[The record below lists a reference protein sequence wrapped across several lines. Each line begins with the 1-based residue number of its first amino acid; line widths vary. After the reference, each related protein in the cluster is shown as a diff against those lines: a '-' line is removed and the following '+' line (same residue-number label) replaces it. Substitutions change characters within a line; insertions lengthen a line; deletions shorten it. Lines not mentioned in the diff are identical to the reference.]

1 MLQAVHLQFDP
12 TCVSDAPG
20 SADRRTSERQRCVL
34 DLEVELDHESHFFTG
49 LSQDISEGGLF
60 VATYHLVPV
69 GMPLSLRLLLS
80 DGSHVEARGQVRWVR
95 DAPRGDVP
103 PGVGIAFVE
112 LSESARQRIVHLC
125 AQRPPLFFEC

>member
-69 GMPLSLRLLLS
+69 GMPL
-80 DGSHVEARGQVRWVR
+80 
-95 DAPRGDVP
+95 P